1 MPAETTIESTR
12 SPAAPDPDASGLP
25 AELDASTTPRLLVGG
40 VGYRLLRDLSFGP
53 LLADRLAKDKWPD
66 GVEIEDLSYGPIGVM
81 HNLDSRPPYDR
92 IVLVGAVKR
101 GRPPGDVLR
110 YSWRRQ
116 LPDEE
121 EIQARVAEAVTGVIS
136 LDNLLIIATY
146 FGKLPHDVVV
156 IEVEP
161 ADEDWGEE
169 FSPEVEAAVPR
180 VIEEI
185 RLSIAGWLPS

>member
-1 MPAETTIESTR
+1 MPAGPTIESSR
-12 SPAAPDPDASGLP
+12 SLGAPDPDDSGLP
-25 AELDASTTPRLLVGG
+25 AELTSSKPPRLLVGG

-53 LLADRLAKDKWPD
+53 LLMDRLAGDKWPE
-66 GVEIEDLSYGPIGVM
+66 GVEIEDLSYGPIGIM
-81 HNLDSRPPYDR
+81 HNLDARPPYDR

-110 YSWRRQ
+110 YTWRRQ
-116 LPDEE
+116 LPDAD

-146 FGKLPHDVVV
+146 FDKLPRDVVV
-156 IEVEP
+156 IEVE
-161 ADEDWGEE
+161 ALDEDWGEE
-169 FSPEVEAAVPR
+169 FSPEVERAVPR

-185 RLSIAGWLPS
+185 RRSIAGLLPS